1 MGVIIY
7 RMLVGY
13 FPFGQHLKPDD
24 PQLINGL
31 WEDIQE
37 HGLNMPN
44 WLTSDVKILLKML
57 LNTNYLERSL
67 LTIGRIKS
75 MTFFKDYDW
84 LGLLEKKV
92 RNIPYYPRKINK
104 PIVEEIS
111 I

>member
-1 MGVIIY
+1 
-7 RMLVGY
+7 MLVGY

-92 RNIPYYPRKINK
+92 RNIPFYPRKINQ
-104 PIVEEIS
+104 PIVEEIF